1 MYYQNPPS
9 PPGPQAPQSLAA
21 PQAAQPFLPPS
32 PPSPPAL
39 PAMPGAP
46 PSPQELQRVGLEQ
59 PKRPTSPGIHRGRIE
74 PRTLRFFTNGVSRFR
89 FHTEDPSASLIS
101 CVMFR
106 ETTAS
111 LPADALS
118 ADKRLELRGYSR
130 PNNWVDRNGA
140 PHADTDFVVT
150 ALGVL

>member
-1 MYYQNPPS
+1 MYNQNPPS
-9 PPGPQAPQSLAA
+9 PPGPQAPQSFAA
-21 PQAAQPFLPPS
+21 PHAAQPFPPS
-32 PPSPPAL
+32 PPTL
-39 PAMPGAP
+39 PAIPGAP
-46 PSPQELQRVGLEQ
+46 LSPQEPPRVAYGQ
-59 PKRPTSPGIHRGRIE
+59 TKRPTSPGIHRGRIE
-74 PRTLRFFTNGVSRFR
+74 PRTLKFFTNGVSRFR
-89 FHTEDPSASLIS
+89 FRTEDPSAPLIS

-106 ETTAS
+106 ETTAT

-130 PNNWVDRNGA
+130 PNIWVDRNGA